1 MNLGKRLAAWEGA
14 GVIDAETRSRIER
27 FEEGRLRP
35 VLLYA
40 LGGLGALTVGIG
52 LISVVAANWDHIG
65 KVAKLGA
72 DLSLGVGLGAGLY
85 VAASRR
91 REWLTDVLAGIYY
104 AFVLASLALVGQL
117 YQLGTPTYQAL
128 LVWSLTTLP
137 FMTLVRGRLLGLVW
151 LAGLVCT
158 NAFCIAAGLDWLD
171 HRPGADLRNFIDAA
185 MSAVSISA
193 LGFFAAARI
202 GWLAHE
208 RPHVSDAWAS
218 VLVGALSLAAF
229 LSCFVFYVDF
239 APSECLH
246 HGVVFAG
253 VALFGVERLLPRL
266 FPHASSRA
274 RFAMRACLA
283 LFFLVLVTG
292 TTVLH
297 DSMPAVGGLL
307 QLAMLGLAAWT
318 TLEQGYVRAF
328 NAVTLAIAIR
338 ILVIY
343 FEVFGSMLD
352 TGLGM
357 ITGGLLTLL
366 LAWVW
371 KKKSPVVATRFAAD
385 RSS

>member
-1 MNLGKRLAAWEGA
+1 MNLGKRLAVWESA
-14 GVIDAETRSRIER
+14 GVIDAEARSRIEC

-52 LISVVAANWDHIG
+52 LISVVAANWGHIG
-65 KVAKLGA
+65 NVAKLGV
-72 DLSLGVGLGAGLY
+72 DLALGVGLGAGLY
-85 VAASRR
+85 MAASRER
-91 REWLTDVLAGIYY
+91 AWPTDVLAGIYY
-104 AFVLASLALVGQL
+104 AFVLASLALVGQI

-128 LVWSLTTLP
+128 LVWSLATLP

-158 NAFCIAAGLDWLD
+158 DAFCIQRGIGLLE
-171 HRPGADLRNFIDAA
+171 HTRGAHGHLMDD
-185 MSAVSISA
+185 AVSAASVST
-193 LGFFAAARI
+193 LGFLAAARI
-202 GWLAHE
+202 GWFVRE
-208 RPHVSDAWAS
+208 RPHVSNAWTS
-218 VLVGALSLAAF
+218 VLIGALSLTAF
-229 LSCFVFYVDF
+229 LSCFVFYDDW
-239 APSECLH
+239 APSELLRT
-246 HGVVFAG
+246 GVVFAG
-253 VALFGVERLLPRL
+253 LCLVGVERLLPRL

-274 RFAMRACLA
+274 RFGMRALLA
-283 LFFLVLVTG
+283 LFLLVLVTG
-292 TTVLH
+292 TAVQH
-297 DSMPAVGGLL
+297 DSMHAVGGLL

-318 TLEQGYVRAF
+318 TLEQGHVRAF
-328 NAVTLAIAIR
+328 NALTLAIAIR
-338 ILVIY
+338 VLAIY

-371 KKKSPVVATRFAAD
+371 KSKSPALASRFAAD